1 MAITFR
7 ADKGTALSYSELDTN
22 FGNFYVSSSR
32 SGSVLQFHFATSS
45 NVPVSESAH
54 EIDFNEFNLPDG
66 DIGAIQYVSQST
78 KQGGANDY
86 LYESGS
92 GNVGL
97 GGYTLAEISS
107 STHKLQVSGSIFA
120 SGNVLA
126 LSDATMKANITPLDN
141 VTRIISSLTG
151 YSYDKEES
159 REVGLLAQEVR
170 EVLPEAV
177 KEGPDG
183 KLGLNYNS
191 VVSVLLEAVK
201 SLTKR
206 IEDLENKK

>member
-7 ADKGTALSYSELDTN
+7 ADKGQALSYSELDTN
-22 FGNFYVSSSR
+22 FGNLYASSSI
-32 SGSVLQFHFATSS
+32 SGSVLKFHFPISN

-54 EIDFNEFNLPDG
+54 EIDFNDFNLPDG
-66 DIGAIQYVSQST
+66 DIGAIQYVSQSN

-97 GGYTLAEISS
+97 GGYNLAQISS
-107 STHKLQVSGSIFA
+107 SAHKLQVSGSIFA

-126 LSDATMKANITPLDN
+126 LSDVTMKANINPLGN
-141 VTRIISSLTG
+141 VTEIISSLTG
-151 YSYDKEES
+151 YSYDKEDS
-159 REVGLLAQEVR
+159 REVGLIAQEVR

-183 KLGLNYNS
+183 RLGLNYNS

-206 IEDLENKK
+206 IDNLENNK

>member
-7 ADKGTALSYSELDTN
+7 ADKGQALSYSELDTN
-22 FGNFYVSSSR
+22 FGGFYVSSSI
-32 SGSVLQFHFATSS
+32 SGSVLHFHFATSS

-54 EIDFNEFNLPDG
+54 AIDFNEFNLPAG
-66 DIGAIQYVSQST
+66 NIGAIQYTSQSNR
-78 KQGGANDY
+78 QGGANDY

-97 GGYTLAEISS
+97 GGYSLADISS
-107 STHKLQVSGSIFA
+107 SAHKLQVSGSIFA

-126 LSDATMKANITPLDN
+126 LSDVTMKANITPLDN

-151 YSYDKEES
+151 YSYDKEDN

-206 IEDLENKK
+206 IEDLENKE